1 MSAFAMALHV
11 CIRHYPAMRDPKR
24 NRLKELRNAAGLSMD
39 QLALK
44 VKPATSAS
52 QINKLEKGIVKMT
65 LHWQYRLAEALQVH
79 PIEIVEELPP
89 RLSTRE
95 EELVER
101 YRALREADQD
111 AVFRFADAMAQ
122 PAHGRHHDG

>member
-1 MSAFAMALHV
+1 
-11 CIRHYPAMRDPKR
+11 MRDPKR